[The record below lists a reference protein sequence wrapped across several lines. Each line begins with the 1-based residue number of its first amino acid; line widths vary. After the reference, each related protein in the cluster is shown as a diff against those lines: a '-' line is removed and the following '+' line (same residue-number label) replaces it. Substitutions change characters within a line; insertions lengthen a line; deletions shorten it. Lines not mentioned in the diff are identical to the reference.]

1 MDENEL
7 LKVLERIKQLL
18 KNDLLIEAKEYV
30 DLEIENLKG
39 ITEQKCK
46 NTMYYFGDFYCK
58 YCENLNCSSNQNIES

>member
-18 KNDLLIEAKEYV
+18 KNDSLIEAEEYI

-46 NTMYYFGDFYCK
+46 NTMYYFSDFYCK
-58 YCENLNCSSNQNIES
+58 CCENLNCSNNQNIEL